1 MSATIRTQGSRNF
14 QRNRIL
20 LTAVLGLYF
29 LYTFIPIWYVITAST
44 KTNQDL
50 FNTFGLWFSDDF
62 QLGQNLYDLFTIQDG
77 IFGHWLWNTFFYA
90 TTSAIGSAILATLAG
105 YAFAKYDFVGKKF
118 FYALV
123 LGAVMIPQTAL
134 VIPIFLMLSKFG
146 ILNTAWA
153 VILPSLV
160 FPTGVFLMRTYID
173 DAISN
178 EIIDAGRVDGAGE
191 FHIFSKLA
199 FRMLMPGFTTVSD
212 PRLRRQL
219 EQLFLAPGG
228 SEFTQYIS
236 SHSRIG
242 ELVRNSSRRHRW
254 SSSVHRGDGRLA
266 GINPP
271 CHHRVPD
278 HATLLAGR
286 LGRRRSESMN
296 AAHIISGD

>member
-1 MSATIRTQGSRNF
+1 MSVTGRRQGS

-62 QLGQNLYDLFTIQDG
+62 RLGQNLYDLFTIQDG
-77 IFGHWLWNTFFYA
+77 IFGVWLMNTFFYA

-105 YAFAKYDFVGKKF
+105 YAFAKYNFVGKKF

-134 VIPIFLMLSKFG
+134 VIPIFLMLSKIG
-146 ILNTAWA
+146 ILNTPWA

-199 FRMLMPGFTTVSD
+199 FRMLMPGFTTV
-212 PRLRRQL
+212 LIL
-219 EQLFLAPGG
+219 AFVANWNNYFLPLVVLNSPNTFPVTVGLANWYATAVGG
-228 SEFTQYIS
+228 TGGVLLYTIVMAGS
-236 SHSRIG
+236 
-242 ELVRNSSRRHRW
+242 LVSILPVIIAFLIMQRFW
-254 SSSVHRGDGRLA
+254 QGGLGA
-266 GINPP
+266 GG
-271 CHHRVPD
+271 VK
-278 HATLLAGR
+278 A
-286 LGRRRSESMN
+286 
-296 AAHIISGD
+296 